1 MKKLPLEMTKGLLMY
16 SATNG
21 EILGIDANFMAIMNN
36 KLTGKQVVQ
45 EEVKLSVLLPE
56 LNLELLEKEGIQ

>member
-1 MKKLPLEMTKGLLMY
+1 MY